1 MNLTNFLTKTSIKN
15 DKIERVFPFYFFNIR
30 KGYVLENTLVLIK
43 PDGVKRGLIGEIIS
57 RFEKKGFKIV
67 NMKMLQM
74 TKALAE
80 DHYAEHKGRPYYD
93 RLIEYITSGPIVA
106 MVLEGDDAV
115 NIARIMIGK
124 TSPSESLPGTIRGD
138 FSMNVTVNVIH
149 ASDSIESAE
158 KEIKRFFP

>member
-1 MNLTNFLTKTSIKN
+1 L
-15 DKIERVFPFYFFNIR
+15 ER
-30 KGYVLENTLVLIK
+30 TLVLVK
-43 PDGVKRGLIGEIIS
+43 PDGVKRGLIGEIVS

-80 DHYAEHKGRPYYD
+80 EHYAEHNGKPYYD

-106 MVLEGDDAV
+106 MILEGDDAV
-115 NIARIMIGK
+115 NIVRMMIGK

-138 FSMNVTVNVIH
+138 FSLNVTVNVVH
-149 ASDSIESAE
+149 ASDSIENAKDE
-158 KEIKRFFP
+158 MKRFFPD